1 MAEYIVKETLQ
12 AKLNR
17 KKAEPANKRYTEGW
31 NDAVLMV
38 KSMIHSE
45 KAADVAPVRHGKW
58 IDGRCTVCGW
68 EEPDVCTWLGYDS
81 EAWIEPP
88 YCPNCGAKMDGGN
101 DD

>member
-1 MAEYIVKETLQ
+1 MTEYVSKETLQ

-45 KAADVAPVRHGKW
+45 KAADVAPVRHGRW
-58 IDGRCTVCGW
+58 LPFHSTAAGDIQYCSACEIG
-68 EEPDVCTWLGYDS
+68 CTWK
-81 EAWIEPP
+81 PN
-88 YCPNCGAKMDGGN
+88 YCPNCGTKMDGGN